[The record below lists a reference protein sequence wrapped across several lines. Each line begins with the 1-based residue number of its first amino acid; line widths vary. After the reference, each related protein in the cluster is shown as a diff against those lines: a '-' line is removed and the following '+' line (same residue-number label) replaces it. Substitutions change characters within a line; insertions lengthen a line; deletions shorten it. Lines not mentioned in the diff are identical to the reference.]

1 VRTSCLGSYP
11 NAPDQP
17 SAQALAA
24 EPLSSPFSIVFDREG
39 YSPEFFR
46 EMKKLHIGVL
56 TYHKFPGQD
65 WSLSEFYPREVT
77 LVHGDKVLLHLAE
90 RGVRLSNGL
99 WVREVRQRFEKSGH
113 QNAIIST
120 DYQADLSRVAVAM
133 FARWCLENFF
143 KYMPE
148 RYSIDHLIEYGT
160 EALPDTTRVVNPAW
174 REVDSQIRRLTD
186 CSIVRWLPLATS
198 TFPPT

>member
-1 VRTSCLGSYP
+1 
-11 NAPDQP
+11 
-17 SAQALAA
+17 
-24 EPLSSPFSIVFDREG
+24 
-39 YSPEFFR
+39 
-46 EMKKLHIGVL
+46 
-56 TYHKFPGQD
+56 
-65 WSLSEFYPREVT
+65 
-77 LVHGDKVLLHLAE
+77 LHLAE

-160 EALPDTTRVVNPAW
+160 EALPDTTRVANPAW

-198 TFPPT
+198 TFPPTWTLPPWPSANKKREPCASASKLRDPRSRSLTQVKRSGHRCRQARHP